1 MFHYLLSIAAPII
14 VSLLLLISLSFLFRF
29 ILPAVFIII
38 RLHKVNKEI
47 KQFPVN
53 NFQDFYNDNT
63 DSNDDNDENNAD
75 SDSNENNVEIQYL
88 PPDHLTPIM
97 QKNKILNRL
106 WRDYRQTLHPISNR
120 GGESNIQWRSTTN
133 SRQFFNEAA
142 IVDFPLRTEFY
153 KHLPG
158 ILTGIGI
165 IGTFAGLI
173 LGLTQFDVS
182 ADPTLVRES
191 LKNLIRSV
199 GHAFQVSASA
209 IFLAMLFTWIEKS
222 LITQCYKQVNELV
235 ANLDTHFAG
244 GLEDDYL
251 ARLVRSNEMSAQQI
265 AQLRQQMLLMN
276 TNEEQK
282 NDKLDNAKLAE
293 IIGKS
298 VARGVALA
306 VERTLTTPLL
316 QVSETLE
323 NFANNTN
330 PANSLKPTLERF
342 LSKIETLVSSIN
354 ANNPNNADNGEQSK
368 FLAALTKSTSQ
379 LEKSIADIAKLG
391 SKLESTNQQSMQ
403 TAATQLQSAGKGVGI
418 AAQNFSSASE
428 QMIAAAGSLTAATLE
443 ATNVMHQQKEVR
455 DSLALLIAEVKNMLN
470 DNKRDLSISQNLV
483 NRLAQAAAT
492 LGQSERLSKEYL
504 DSINEILT
512 AAHQSFADNIENTL
526 RTANAQFQ
534 QELAMATDYLRGA
547 IEDLGDTLSELRV
560 KV

>member
-1 MFHYLLSIAAPII
+1 MLNYLLSIAAPVI
-14 VSLLLLISLSFLFRF
+14 VALLSLISLSFLFRF
-29 ILPAVFIII
+29 ILPAIFIII

-47 KQFPVN
+47 KLFPVN
-53 NFQDFYNDNT
+53 NLNDLYDNSS
-63 DSNDDNDENNAD
+63 DNGNSNGNNDDKNDENNNA
-75 SDSNENNVEIQYL
+75 EIQYL
-88 PPDHLTPIM
+88 PPDNLTPIM

-133 SRQFFNEAA
+133 SSQFFNEAA

-182 ADPTLVRES
+182 ADPILVRES

-235 ANLDTHFAG
+235 TNLDTHFAG
-244 GLEDDYL
+244 GLENDYL

-276 TNEEQK
+276 SNEEQK
-282 NDKLDNAKLAE
+282 GDKLDNAKLAE

-342 LSKIETLVSSIN
+342 LAKIETLTNSIN
-354 ANNPNNADNGEQSK
+354 SSNPNSADGEQGK
-368 FLAALTKSTSQ
+368 FLAALSKSTSQ

-391 SKLESTNQQSMQ
+391 NKLEATNNQSVQ
-403 TAATQLQSAGKGVGI
+403 TAAAQLQSAGKGVGI
-418 AAQNFSSASE
+418 AAQNFSSASD

-443 ATNVMHQQKEVR
+443 ASSIMNQQKEIR
-455 DSLALLIAEVKNMLN
+455 DSLALLVAEVKNMLN
-470 DNKRDLSISQNLV
+470 DNKRELSINQNMV

-526 RTANAQFQ
+526 KTANTQFQ

>member
-1 MFHYLLSIAAPII
+1 MLNYLLSIAAPVI
-14 VSLLLLISLSFLFRF
+14 VALLSLISLSFLLRF
-29 ILPAVFIII
+29 ILPAIFIII

-47 KQFPVN
+47 KLFPVN
-53 NFQDFYNDNT
+53 NLNDLYDNSS
-63 DSNDDNDENNAD
+63 DNGNSNGNNDDKNDENNNA
-75 SDSNENNVEIQYL
+75 EIQYL
-88 PPDHLTPIM
+88 PPDNLTPIM

-133 SRQFFNEAA
+133 SSQFFNEAA

-182 ADPTLVRES
+182 ADPILVRES

-235 ANLDTHFAG
+235 TNLDTHFAG
-244 GLEDDYL
+244 GLENDYL

-276 TNEEQK
+276 SNEEQK
-282 NDKLDNAKLAE
+282 GDKLDNAKLAE

-342 LSKIETLVSSIN
+342 LAKIETLTNSIN
-354 ANNPNNADNGEQSK
+354 SSNPNSADGEQSK

-391 SKLESTNQQSMQ
+391 NKLEATNNQSVQ

-418 AAQNFSSASE
+418 AAQNFSSASD

-443 ATNVMHQQKEVR
+443 ASSIMNQQKEIR
-455 DSLALLIAEVKNMLN
+455 DSLALLVAEVKNMLN
-470 DNKRDLSISQNLV
+470 DNKRELSINQNMV

-526 RTANAQFQ
+526 KTANTQFQ

>member
-1 MFHYLLSIAAPII
+1 MLNYLLSIAAPVI
-14 VSLLLLISLSFLFRF
+14 VALLSLISLSFLFRF
-29 ILPAVFIII
+29 ILPAIFIII

-47 KQFPVN
+47 KLFPVN
-53 NFQDFYNDNT
+53 NLNDLYDNSS
-63 DSNDDNDENNAD
+63 DNGNSNGNNDDKNDENNNA
-75 SDSNENNVEIQYL
+75 EIQYL
-88 PPDHLTPIM
+88 PPDNLTPIM

-133 SRQFFNEAA
+133 ASQFFNEAA

-182 ADPTLVRES
+182 ADPILVRES

-235 ANLDTHFAG
+235 TNLDTHFAG
-244 GLEDDYL
+244 GLENDYL

-276 TNEEQK
+276 SNEEQK
-282 NDKLDNAKLAE
+282 GDKLDNAKLAE

-342 LSKIETLVSSIN
+342 LAKIETLTNSIN
-354 ANNPNNADNGEQSK
+354 SSNPNYADGEQGK
-368 FLAALTKSTSQ
+368 FLAALSKSTSQ

-391 SKLESTNQQSMQ
+391 NKLEATNNQSVQ

-418 AAQNFSSASE
+418 AAQNFSSASD

-443 ATNVMHQQKEVR
+443 ASSIMNQQKEIR
-455 DSLALLIAEVKNMLN
+455 DSLALLVAEVKNMLN
-470 DNKRDLSISQNLV
+470 DNKRELSINQNMV

-526 RTANAQFQ
+526 KTANTQFQ

>member
-1 MFHYLLSIAAPII
+1 
-14 VSLLLLISLSFLFRF
+14 
-29 ILPAVFIII
+29 
-38 RLHKVNKEI
+38 
-47 KQFPVN
+47 
-53 NFQDFYNDNT
+53 
-63 DSNDDNDENNAD
+63 
-75 SDSNENNVEIQYL
+75 
-88 PPDHLTPIM
+88 M

-133 SRQFFNEAA
+133 SSQFFNEAA

-182 ADPTLVRES
+182 ADPNLVRES
-191 LKNLIRSV
+191 LKLLIRSV

-276 TNEEQK
+276 TNDEQRG
-282 NDKLDNAKLAE
+282 NKLDNAKLAE

-342 LSKIETLVSSIN
+342 LAKIETLVTSIN
-354 ANNPNNADNGEQSK
+354 ANNPNNADGEQSK

-391 SKLESTNQQSMQ
+391 SKLEATNQQSVQ

-443 ATNVMHQQKEVR
+443 ATNVMNQQKEIR

-470 DNKRDLSISQNLV
+470 DSKRDLSINQNMV

-504 DSINEILT
+504 DSINDILT

-560 KV
+560 KI

>member
-1 MFHYLLSIAAPII
+1 MLNYLLSIAAPVI
-14 VSLLLLISLSFLFRF
+14 VALLSLISLSFLFRF
-29 ILPAVFIII
+29 ILPAIFIII

-47 KQFPVN
+47 KLFPVN
-53 NFQDFYNDNT
+53 NLNDLYDNSS
-63 DSNDDNDENNAD
+63 DNGNSNGNNYDKNDENNNA
-75 SDSNENNVEIQYL
+75 EIQYL
-88 PPDHLTPIM
+88 PPDNLTPIM

-133 SRQFFNEAA
+133 SSQFFNEAA

-182 ADPTLVRES
+182 ADPILVRES

-235 ANLDTHFAG
+235 TNLDTHFAG
-244 GLEDDYL
+244 GLENDYL

-276 TNEEQK
+276 SNEEQK
-282 NDKLDNAKLAE
+282 GDKLDNAKLAE

-342 LSKIETLVSSIN
+342 LAKIETLTNSIN
-354 ANNPNNADNGEQSK
+354 SSNPNSADGEQGK
-368 FLAALTKSTSQ
+368 FLAALSKSTSQ

-391 SKLESTNQQSMQ
+391 NKLEATNNQSVQ

-418 AAQNFSSASE
+418 AAQNFSSASD

-443 ATNVMHQQKEVR
+443 ASSIMNQQKEIR
-455 DSLALLIAEVKNMLN
+455 DSLALLVAEVKNMLN
-470 DNKRDLSISQNLV
+470 DNKRELSINQNMV

-526 RTANAQFQ
+526 KTANTQFQ

>member
-1 MFHYLLSIAAPII
+1 MLNYLLSIAAPVI
-14 VSLLLLISLSFLFRF
+14 VALLSLISLSFLFRF
-29 ILPAVFIII
+29 ILPAIFIII

-47 KQFPVN
+47 KLFPVN
-53 NFQDFYNDNT
+53 NLNDLYDNSS
-63 DSNDDNDENNAD
+63 DNGNSNGNNDDKNDENNNA
-75 SDSNENNVEIQYL
+75 EIQYL
-88 PPDHLTPIM
+88 PPDNLTPIM

-133 SRQFFNEAA
+133 SSQFFNEAA

-182 ADPTLVRES
+182 ADPILVRES

-235 ANLDTHFAG
+235 TNLDTHFAG
-244 GLEDDYL
+244 GLENDYL

-276 TNEEQK
+276 SNEEQK
-282 NDKLDNAKLAE
+282 GDKLDNAKLAE

-316 QVSETLE
+316 QISETLE

-342 LSKIETLVSSIN
+342 LAKIETLTNSIN
-354 ANNPNNADNGEQSK
+354 SSNPNSTDGEQGK
-368 FLAALTKSTSQ
+368 FLAALSKSTSQ

-391 SKLESTNQQSMQ
+391 NKLEATNNQSVQ

-418 AAQNFSSASE
+418 AAQNFSSASD

-443 ATNVMHQQKEVR
+443 ASSIMNQQKEIR
-455 DSLALLIAEVKNMLN
+455 DSLALLVAEVKNMLN
-470 DNKRDLSISQNLV
+470 DNKRELSINQNMV

-526 RTANAQFQ
+526 KTANTQFQ

>member
-1 MFHYLLSIAAPII
+1 MLNYLLSIAAPVI
-14 VSLLLLISLSFLFRF
+14 VALLSLISLSFLFRF
-29 ILPAVFIII
+29 ILPAIFIII

-47 KQFPVN
+47 KLFPVN
-53 NFQDFYNDNT
+53 NLNDLYDNSS
-63 DSNDDNDENNAD
+63 DNGNSNGNNDDKNDENNNA
-75 SDSNENNVEIQYL
+75 EIQYL
-88 PPDHLTPIM
+88 PPDNLTPIM

-133 SRQFFNEAA
+133 SSQFFNEAA

-182 ADPTLVRES
+182 ADPILVRES

-235 ANLDTHFAG
+235 TNLDTHFAG
-244 GLEDDYL
+244 GLENDYL

-276 TNEEQK
+276 SNEEQK
-282 NDKLDNAKLAE
+282 GDKLDNAKLAE

-342 LSKIETLVSSIN
+342 LAKIETLTNSIN
-354 ANNPNNADNGEQSK
+354 SSNPNSADGEQGK
-368 FLAALTKSTSQ
+368 FLAALSKSTSQ

-391 SKLESTNQQSMQ
+391 NKLEATNNQSVQ

-418 AAQNFSSASE
+418 AAQNFSSASD

-443 ATNVMHQQKEVR
+443 ASSIMNQQKEIR
-455 DSLALLIAEVKNMLN
+455 DSLSLLVAEVKNMLN
-470 DNKRDLSISQNLV
+470 DNKRELSINQNMV

-526 RTANAQFQ
+526 KTANTQFQ

>member
-1 MFHYLLSIAAPII
+1 MFNYLLSIAAPII
-14 VSLLLLISLSFLFRF
+14 ISLLLLISVSFLFRF
-29 ILPAVFIII
+29 ILPAIFIII

-47 KQFPVN
+47 KQFQVN
-53 NFQDFYNDNT
+53 RFDDFYNDNVEE
-63 DSNDDNDENNAD
+63 NAENNNAD
-75 SDSNENNVEIQYL
+75 AEETHYL

-133 SRQFFNEAA
+133 SSQFFNEAA

-173 LGLTQFDVS
+173 LGLTQFDVGE
-182 ADPTLVRES
+182 DPTLVRES
-191 LKNLIRSV
+191 LKNLIQSV

-209 IFLAMLFTWIEKS
+209 IFLAMLFTWLEKS

-276 TNEEQK
+276 TNDEQK
-282 NDKLDNAKLAE
+282 NNALDTNKLAE
-293 IIGKS
+293 ILAKT
-298 VARGVALA
+298 VARGVAVA

-316 QVSETLE
+316 QISETLD

-342 LSKIETLVSSIN
+342 LAKIETLVTSIN
-354 ANNPNNADNGEQSK
+354 SGENSEEQAK
-368 FLAALTKSTSQ
+368 FLATLSKSTTQ

-391 SKLESTNQQSMQ
+391 SKLEATNQQSVQ
-403 TAATQLQSAGKGVGI
+403 SAANQLQSAGKGVGV
-418 AAQNFSSASE
+418 AAENFSVASE
-428 QMIAAAGSLTAATLE
+428 QMVAAAGSLTAATME
-443 ATNVMHQQKEVR
+443 ATSVMHQQKEVR

-470 DNKRDLSISQNLV
+470 DNKRELTISQNLV

-512 AAHQSFADNIENTL
+512 AAHQSFADNIEDTL
-526 RTANAQFQ
+526 RTGNVKFQ

>member
-1 MFHYLLSIAAPII
+1 MLNYLLSIAAPVI
-14 VSLLLLISLSFLFRF
+14 VALLSLISLSFLFRF
-29 ILPAVFIII
+29 ILPAIFIII

-47 KQFPVN
+47 KLFPVN
-53 NFQDFYNDNT
+53 NLNDLYDNSS
-63 DSNDDNDENNAD
+63 DNGNSNGNNDDKNDENNNA
-75 SDSNENNVEIQYL
+75 EIQYL
-88 PPDHLTPIM
+88 PPDNLTPIM

-133 SRQFFNEAA
+133 SSQFFNEAA

-182 ADPTLVRES
+182 ADPILVRES

-235 ANLDTHFAG
+235 TNLDTHFAG
-244 GLEDDYL
+244 GLENDYL

-276 TNEEQK
+276 SNEEQK
-282 NDKLDNAKLAE
+282 GDKLDNAKLAE

-298 VARGVALA
+298 VARGVVLA

-342 LSKIETLVSSIN
+342 LAKIETLTNSIN
-354 ANNPNNADNGEQSK
+354 SSNPNSADGEQGK

-391 SKLESTNQQSMQ
+391 NKLEATNNQSVQ

-418 AAQNFSSASE
+418 AAQNFSSASD

-443 ATNVMHQQKEVR
+443 ASSIMNQQKEIR
-455 DSLALLIAEVKNMLN
+455 DSLALLVAEVKNMLN
-470 DNKRDLSISQNLV
+470 DNKRELSINQNMV

-526 RTANAQFQ
+526 KTANTQFQ

>member
-1 MFHYLLSIAAPII
+1 MLNYLLSIAAPVI
-14 VSLLLLISLSFLFRF
+14 VALLSLISLSFLFRF
-29 ILPAVFIII
+29 ILPAIFIII

-47 KQFPVN
+47 KLFPVN
-53 NFQDFYNDNT
+53 NLNDLYDNSS
-63 DSNDDNDENNAD
+63 DNGNSNGNNDDKNDENNNA
-75 SDSNENNVEIQYL
+75 EIQYL
-88 PPDHLTPIM
+88 PPDNLTPIM

-133 SRQFFNEAA
+133 SSQFFNEAA

-182 ADPTLVRES
+182 ADPILVRES

-235 ANLDTHFAG
+235 TNLDTHFAG
-244 GLEDDYL
+244 GLENDYL

-276 TNEEQK
+276 SNEEQK
-282 NDKLDNAKLAE
+282 GDKLDNAKLAE

-342 LSKIETLVSSIN
+342 LAKIETLTNSIN
-354 ANNPNNADNGEQSK
+354 SSNPNSADGEQGK
-368 FLAALTKSTSQ
+368 FLAALSKSTSQ

-391 SKLESTNQQSMQ
+391 NKLEATNNQSVQ

-418 AAQNFSSASE
+418 AAQNFSSASD

-443 ATNVMHQQKEVR
+443 ASSIMNQQKEIR
-455 DSLALLIAEVKNMLN
+455 DSLALLVAEVKNMLN
-470 DNKRDLSISQNLV
+470 DNKRELSINQNMV

-512 AAHQSFADNIENTL
+512 AAHQSFADKIENTL
-526 RTANAQFQ
+526 KTANTQFQ

>member
-1 MFHYLLSIAAPII
+1 MLNYLLSIAAPVI
-14 VSLLLLISLSFLFRF
+14 VALLSLISLSFLFRF
-29 ILPAVFIII
+29 ILPAIFIII

-47 KQFPVN
+47 KLFPVN
-53 NFQDFYNDNT
+53 NLNDLYDNSS
-63 DSNDDNDENNAD
+63 DNGNSNGNNDDNNDENNNA
-75 SDSNENNVEIQYL
+75 EIQYL
-88 PPDHLTPIM
+88 PPDNLTPIM

-133 SRQFFNEAA
+133 SSQFFNEAA

-182 ADPTLVRES
+182 ADPILVRES

-209 IFLAMLFTWIEKS
+209 IFFAMLFTWIEKS

-235 ANLDTHFAG
+235 TNLDTHFAG
-244 GLEDDYL
+244 GLENDYL

-276 TNEEQK
+276 SNEEQK
-282 NDKLDNAKLAE
+282 GDKLDNAKLAE

-342 LSKIETLVSSIN
+342 LAKIETLTNSIN
-354 ANNPNNADNGEQSK
+354 SSNPNSADGEQGK
-368 FLAALTKSTSQ
+368 FLAALSKSTSQ

-391 SKLESTNQQSMQ
+391 NKLEATNNQSVQ

-418 AAQNFSSASE
+418 AAQNFSSASD

-443 ATNVMHQQKEVR
+443 ASSIMNQQKEIR
-455 DSLALLIAEVKNMLN
+455 DSLALLVAEVKNMLN
-470 DNKRDLSISQNLV
+470 DNKRELSINQNMV

-526 RTANAQFQ
+526 KTANTQFQ

>member
-1 MFHYLLSIAAPII
+1 MLNYLLSIAAPVI
-14 VSLLLLISLSFLFRF
+14 VALLSLISLSFLFRF
-29 ILPAVFIII
+29 ILPAIFIII

-47 KQFPVN
+47 KLFPVN
-53 NFQDFYNDNT
+53 NLNDLYDNSS
-63 DSNDDNDENNAD
+63 DNGNSNGNNDDKNDENNNA
-75 SDSNENNVEIQYL
+75 EIQYL
-88 PPDHLTPIM
+88 PPDNLTPIM

-133 SRQFFNEAA
+133 SSQFFNEAA

-182 ADPTLVRES
+182 ADPILVRES

-222 LITQCYKQVNELV
+222 LITQWYKQVNELV
-235 ANLDTHFAG
+235 TNLDTHFAG
-244 GLEDDYL
+244 GLENDYL

-276 TNEEQK
+276 SNEEQK
-282 NDKLDNAKLAE
+282 GDKLDNAKLAE

-342 LSKIETLVSSIN
+342 LAKIETLTNSIN
-354 ANNPNNADNGEQSK
+354 SSNPNSADGEQGK

-391 SKLESTNQQSMQ
+391 NKLEATNNQSVQ
-403 TAATQLQSAGKGVGI
+403 TAASQLQSAGKGVGI
-418 AAQNFSSASE
+418 AAQNFSSASD

-443 ATNVMHQQKEVR
+443 ASSIMNQQKEIR
-455 DSLALLIAEVKNMLN
+455 DSLALLVAEVKNMLN
-470 DNKRDLSISQNLV
+470 DNKRELSINQNMV

-526 RTANAQFQ
+526 KTANTQFQ

>member
-1 MFHYLLSIAAPII
+1 MLNYLLSIAAPVI
-14 VSLLLLISLSFLFRF
+14 VALLSLISLSFLFRF
-29 ILPAVFIII
+29 ILPAIFIII

-47 KQFPVN
+47 KLFPVN
-53 NFQDFYNDNT
+53 NLNDLYDNSS
-63 DSNDDNDENNAD
+63 DNGNSNGNNDDKNDENNNA
-75 SDSNENNVEIQYL
+75 EIQYL
-88 PPDHLTPIM
+88 PPDNLTPIM

-133 SRQFFNEAA
+133 SSQFFNEAA

-182 ADPTLVRES
+182 ADPILVRES

-235 ANLDTHFAG
+235 TNLDTHFAG
-244 GLEDDYL
+244 GLENDYL

-276 TNEEQK
+276 SNEEQK
-282 NDKLDNAKLAE
+282 GDKLDNAKLAE

-342 LSKIETLVSSIN
+342 LAKIETLTNSIN
-354 ANNPNNADNGEQSK
+354 SSNPNSTDGEQGK
-368 FLAALTKSTSQ
+368 FLAALSKSTSQ

-391 SKLESTNQQSMQ
+391 NKLEATNNQSVQ

-418 AAQNFSSASE
+418 AAQNFSSASD

-443 ATNVMHQQKEVR
+443 ASSIMNQQKEIR
-455 DSLALLIAEVKNMLN
+455 DSLALLVAEVKNMLN
-470 DNKRDLSISQNLV
+470 DNKRELSINQNMV

-526 RTANAQFQ
+526 KTANTQFQ

>member
-1 MFHYLLSIAAPII
+1 MLNYLLSIAAPVI
-14 VSLLLLISLSFLFRF
+14 VALLSLISLSFLFRF
-29 ILPAVFIII
+29 ILPAIFIII

-47 KQFPVN
+47 KLFPVN
-53 NFQDFYNDNT
+53 NLNDLYDNSS
-63 DSNDDNDENNAD
+63 DNGNSNGNNDDKNDENNNA
-75 SDSNENNVEIQYL
+75 EIQYL
-88 PPDHLTPIM
+88 PPDNLTPIM

-133 SRQFFNEAA
+133 SSQFFNEAA

-182 ADPTLVRES
+182 ADPILVRES

-235 ANLDTHFAG
+235 TNLDTHFAG
-244 GLEDDYL
+244 GLENDYL

-276 TNEEQK
+276 SNEEQK
-282 NDKLDNAKLAE
+282 GDKLDNAKLAE

-342 LSKIETLVSSIN
+342 LAKIETLTNSIN
-354 ANNPNNADNGEQSK
+354 SSNPNSTDGEQGK

-391 SKLESTNQQSMQ
+391 NKLEATNNQSVQ

-418 AAQNFSSASE
+418 AAQNFSSASD

-443 ATNVMHQQKEVR
+443 ASSIMNQQKEIR
-455 DSLALLIAEVKNMLN
+455 DSLALLVAEVKNMLN
-470 DNKRDLSISQNLV
+470 DNKRELSINQNMV

-526 RTANAQFQ
+526 KTANTQFQ

>member
-1 MFHYLLSIAAPII
+1 MLNYLLSIAAPVI
-14 VSLLLLISLSFLFRF
+14 VALLSLISLSFLFRF
-29 ILPAVFIII
+29 ILPAIFIII

-47 KQFPVN
+47 KLFPVN
-53 NFQDFYNDNT
+53 NLNDLYDNSS
-63 DSNDDNDENNAD
+63 DNGNSNGNNDDKNDENNNA
-75 SDSNENNVEIQYL
+75 EIQYL
-88 PPDHLTPIM
+88 PPDNLTPIM

-133 SRQFFNEAA
+133 SSQFFNEAA

-182 ADPTLVRES
+182 ADPILVRES

-235 ANLDTHFAG
+235 TNLDTHFAG
-244 GLEDDYL
+244 GLENDYL

-276 TNEEQK
+276 SNEEQK
-282 NDKLDNAKLAE
+282 GDKLDNAKLAE

-342 LSKIETLVSSIN
+342 LAKIETLTNSIN
-354 ANNPNNADNGEQSK
+354 SSNPNSADGEQGK
-368 FLAALTKSTSQ
+368 FLAALSKSTSQ

-391 SKLESTNQQSMQ
+391 NKLEATNNQSVQ

-418 AAQNFSSASE
+418 AAQNFSSASD

-443 ATNVMHQQKEVR
+443 ASSIMNQQKEIR
-455 DSLALLIAEVKNMLN
+455 DSLALLVAEVKNMLN
-470 DNKRDLSISQNLV
+470 DNKRELSINQNMV

-512 AAHQSFADNIENTL
+512 VAHQSFADNIENTL
-526 RTANAQFQ
+526 KTANTQFQ

>member
-1 MFHYLLSIAAPII
+1 MLNYLLSIAAPVI
-14 VSLLLLISLSFLFRF
+14 VALLSLISLSFLFRF
-29 ILPAVFIII
+29 ILPAIFIII

-47 KQFPVN
+47 KLFPVN
-53 NFQDFYNDNT
+53 NLNDLYDNSSYNGN
-63 DSNDDNDENNAD
+63 SNGNNDDKNDENNNA
-75 SDSNENNVEIQYL
+75 EIQYL
-88 PPDHLTPIM
+88 PPDNLTPIM

-133 SRQFFNEAA
+133 ASQFFNEAA

-182 ADPTLVRES
+182 ADPILVRES

-235 ANLDTHFAG
+235 TNLDTHFAG
-244 GLEDDYL
+244 GLENDYL

-276 TNEEQK
+276 SNEEQK
-282 NDKLDNAKLAE
+282 GDKLDNAKLAE

-342 LSKIETLVSSIN
+342 LAKIETLTNSIN
-354 ANNPNNADNGEQSK
+354 SSNPNSADGEQGK
-368 FLAALTKSTSQ
+368 FLAALSKSTSQ

-391 SKLESTNQQSMQ
+391 NKLEATNNQSVQ

-418 AAQNFSSASE
+418 AAQNFSSASD

-443 ATNVMHQQKEVR
+443 ASSIMNQQKEIR
-455 DSLALLIAEVKNMLN
+455 DSLALLVAEVKNMLN
-470 DNKRDLSISQNLV
+470 DNKRELSINQNMV

-526 RTANAQFQ
+526 KTANTQFQ